1 MSLTTGLY
9 KYTVLSNTRE
19 EFMKKLA
26 TLLCTS
32 TLLPTIAFSGGMERT
47 PLPTAFMFET
57 GGYADFTFSN
67 RNYDVTDNMFAP
79 TSSMYGD
86 VSGAAISV
94 KFDVNDKVAVGLAQY
109 NQAGIDLNYQGA
121 GSQIPNFST
130 NGPLVDLEIGALA
143 VMGKYTVN
151 ENFSV
156 LGGLK
161 RTSVADATADI
172 FKSIDG
178 VTTAATVTG
187 DSETGYIAG
196 VAYERK
202 DIALRIEYI
211 VEQDVDFSLST
222 TGGALGPTTGNTT
235 GSIPDYQTINFQ
247 SGVAE
252 DTLVFGSIR
261 RADWSNHQIAVAPQI
276 QADPTSSFSDTTTY
290 SIGVGRRISDEL
302 SLSASYSFEADSE
315 PTGTSLLSTTDGYD
329 TIGLGAR
336 YTLSSGTIISGGIA
350 LTNVGDKTVTTS
362 GIPGAFTDNSV
373 TSYGI
378 KLAYKF

>member
-1 MSLTTGLY
+1 MNKL
-9 KYTVLSNTRE
+9 KYL
-19 EFMKKLA
+19 LA
-26 TLLCTS
+26 GSFLAPTLA
-32 TLLPTIAFSGGMERT
+32 ISGGMERT
-47 PLPTAFMFET
+47 ALPTAFMFET
-57 GGYADFTFSN
+57 GGYADFTYSN
-67 RNYDVTDNMFAP
+67 RNYDVTDNFFAP

-86 VSGAAISV
+86 VSGASVSV
-94 KFDVNDKVAVGLAQY
+94 KFDVNETIAVGFTQY
-109 NQAGIDLNYQGA
+109 NQAGIDLSYQGA
-121 GSQIPNFST
+121 GSQIPGFNT
-130 NGPLVDLEIGALA
+130 AGPLVDLEIGALA

-151 ENFSV
+151 DNFSV

-172 FKSIDG
+172 FKLSVAG
-178 VTTAATVTG
+178 VTTAAAVTG

-202 DIALRIEYI
+202 DIALRIEYM

-222 TGGALGPTTGNTT
+222 TGGALGAATANTT

-261 RADWSNHQIAVAPQI
+261 RADWSNHQIAVAPQT
-276 QADPTSSFSDTTTY
+276 QAAPTSSFSDTTTY
-290 SIGVGRRISDEL
+290 SIGVGRKISDEL
-302 SLSASYSFEADSE
+302 SVSASYSTEADSE
-315 PTGTSLLSTTDGYD
+315 PAGTSLLSTTDGYD
-329 TIGLGAR
+329 TIGLGVR
-336 YTLSSGTIISGGIA
+336 YTLDSGTVISGGIA

-362 GIPGAFTDNSV
+362 GIDGAFTDNSV

>member
-1 MSLTTGLY
+1 M
-9 KYTVLSNTRE
+9 RE

-26 TLLCTS
+26 TLFCTS
-32 TLLPTIAFSGGMERT
+32 TLLPAMVISGGMERT
-47 PLPTAFMFET
+47 ALPTAFMFET

-94 KFDVNDKVAVGLAQY
+94 KFDVNDTIAVGLSQY
-109 NQAGIDLNYQGA
+109 NQAGINLNYQGA
-121 GSQIPNFST
+121 GSQIPGFNAV
-130 NGPLVDLEIGALA
+130 GPMVDLEIGALA

-151 ENFSV
+151 DNFSV

-172 FKSIDG
+172 FKLSG
-178 VTTAATVTG
+178 ATTAATVSG
-187 DSETGYIAG
+187 GSETGYIAG
-196 VAYERK
+196 VAYERQ
-202 DIALRIEYI
+202 DIALRVEYI
-211 VEQDVDFSLST
+211 MEQDVTFELVT
-222 TGGALGPTTGNTT
+222 TGGLLGAATANTT

-261 RADWSNHQIAVAPQI
+261 KADWSNHQIAVAPQT
-276 QADPTSSFSDTTTY
+276 QAAPTSSFSDSTTY
-290 SIGVGRRISDEL
+290 SIGLGRRISDEL
-302 SLSASYSFEADSE
+302 SVSASYSFEDASE
-315 PTGTSLLSTTDGYD
+315 ATGTSLLSTTDGYD
-329 TIGLGAR
+329 TVGLGVR
-336 YTLSSGTIISGGIA
+336 YTLISGTEISGGVA

>member
-1 MSLTTGLY
+1 MNDLKYLLMGSL
-9 KYTVLSNTRE
+9 
-19 EFMKKLA
+19 LA
-26 TLLCTS
+26 PSLA
-32 TLLPTIAFSGGMERT
+32 ISGGAERT
-47 PLPTAFMFET
+47 ALPTAFMFET
-57 GGYADFTFSN
+57 GGYAEFTYSN

-94 KFDVNDKVAVGLAQY
+94 KFDVNDKIAVGFAQY
-109 NQAGIDLNYQGA
+109 NQAGISLNYQGA
-121 GSQIPNFST
+121 GSQIPGFNAV
-130 NGPLVDLEIGALA
+130 GPMVDLEIDALA
-143 VMGKYTVN
+143 VMGKYVVG

-156 LGGLK
+156 LGGVK

-172 FKSIDG
+172 FKLSG
-178 VTTAATVTG
+178 ATSAATATG
-187 DSETGYIAG
+187 TSETGYIAG

-202 DIALRIEYI
+202 DIALRVEYI
-211 VEQDVDFSLST
+211 IEQDVDFELVT
-222 TGGALGPTTGNTT
+222 TGGLLGAGTGNTT

-261 RADWSNHQIAVAPQI
+261 RADWSNHQIAVAPQT
-276 QADPTSSFSDTTTY
+276 QAAPTSTFSDSTTY
-290 SIGVGRRISDEL
+290 SIGVGRKISDEL

-336 YTLSSGTIISGGIA
+336 YTLSSGTIISGGVA